1 MKEREG
7 KKVRATYK
15 AISARFARLSI
26 GDDHRLFNV
35 AKCLEEGTQRLV
47 GGVVR
52 QTAYE
57 DL

>member
-1 MKEREG
+1 M
-7 KKVRATYK
+7 RATYK